1 LAEFNNPNLPA
12 SGGSGGGSGGD
23 MRGLMTMT
31 LLALVVL
38 LAFQF
43 LTKPKQTTPAPAA
56 QTPAQ
61 TQPQPAQP
69 AATQAQPAQSQPAA
83 AKAPAHPVSTTVI
96 AASAV
101 EKTTVENEN
110 LKIVFTNRGAQVEH
124 WILKGKQYKDHPDPG
139 GQQLDLVNSRTTALG
154 LPLSLFTYEPELTKQ
169 LNEAAL
175 YQVTTN
181 GTIGAGGALQAP
193 ASITFHYAAN
203 GLDVVKTFHF
213 DASYV
218 VTAEIE
224 VHRDG
229 VPVRALLAWPG
240 GLGDQTEA
248 MHFSYGKFVWS
259 LDGKDDSLSP
269 NPSGF
274 LFWSSPGVSG
284 GATLTQPY
292 DYAAVSDLY
301 FAAAFLPDAPAR
313 TTVVTLHNQIELP
326 TDPSD
331 PNSQKRPADVLGLA
345 VGDICDTGAK
355 LSDGSICGPTGITR
369 VRLFAGPKETDLLK
383 AIHATGPDGKP
394 TGPALEPLIQF
405 GWLTII
411 AKPLYL
417 ALRYLR
423 VWMGPGANNWGW
435 AIIIVT
441 VIFNLLMLPTRFMM
455 MKSSLKMMRIQ
466 PKVEAI
472 KQRYKHLKPT
482 DPKRS
487 EMNTE
492 MMALYKAEGVNMY
505 GSCLPMLIN
514 MPLFIAYYRVL
525 LNAVEL
531 RQAHW
536 YWLTDLSSPDPIHL
550 LPILIIV
557 TMFLTQ
563 YITPS
568 PGMDPAQ
575 RRMMAIMMPVI
586 FGFML
591 WHFASGL
598 ALYWGTGNVINL
610 VIQLGIN
617 QSSIGKEMHEIS
629 ARRAAK
635 KSGVNPKTIQG
646 KR

>member
-1 LAEFNNPNLPA
+1 MAEFNNPNLQAP
-12 SGGSGGGSGGD
+12 GGGGGSGGD
-23 MRGLMTMT
+23 MRGLISMT

-38 LAFQF
+38 LGFQF
-43 LTKPKQTTPAPAA
+43 MTKPKPATTAPAA

-61 TQPQPAQP
+61 TKAQQQPAQP
-69 AATQAQPAQSQPAA
+69 ASTPAKTTQPQPAA
-83 AKAPAHPVSTTVI
+83 GAAQSPPVATPVI
-96 AASAV
+96 AASDVA
-101 EKTTVENEN
+101 KTTVENAN

-124 WILKGKQYKDHPDPG
+124 WILKGSQYKDHPGEG
-139 GQQLDLVNSRTTALG
+139 GQQLDLVNSRTTAFG

-169 LNEAAL
+169 LNEAL
-175 YQVTTN
+175 YQVSVS
-181 GTIGAGGALQAP
+181 GAASPTGVLQAP
-193 ASITFHYAAN
+193 GSLTFHYAAN

-213 DASYV
+213 DLSYV
-218 VTAEIE
+218 VTAE
-224 VHRDG
+224 VQVKRNG
-229 VPVRALLAWPG
+229 APVRALLAWPG
-240 GLGDQTEA
+240 GLGDQTEP
-248 MHFSYGKFVWS
+248 MHFANGKFAWS

-274 LFWSSPGVSG
+274 LFWSYPGVSG
-284 GATLTQPY
+284 GATLDQPY
-292 DYAAVSDLY
+292 DFVAVSDLY

-313 TTVVTLHNQIELP
+313 LTVVTLHNAIELS

-331 PNSQKRPADVLGLA
+331 PNSQKRPAEVLGLA
-345 VGDICDTGAK
+345 VGDTSG
-355 LSDGSICGPTGITR
+355 LTR
-369 VRLFAGPKETDLLK
+369 VRLFAGPKETDVLK
-383 AIHATGPDGKP
+383 AIRSTGADGKP
-394 TGPALEPLIQF
+394 TGPSLEPLTQF

-423 VWMGPGANNWGW
+423 GLLGPGINNWGW

-472 KQRYKHLKPT
+472 KQRYKNLKAT
-482 DPKRS
+482 DPKKA
-487 EMNTE
+487 EMNAE

-505 GSCLPMLIN
+505 GSCLPLLIQ
-514 MPLFIAYYRVL
+514 MPLFFAYYRVL

-531 RQAHW
+531 RQAQW
-536 YWLTDLSSPDPIHL
+536 FWLTDLSAPDPKYI

-557 TMFLTQ
+557 TMFLVQ
-563 YITPS
+563 FLTPS

-575 RRMMAIMMPVI
+575 RKMMAIMMPAI
-586 FGFML
+586 FGFTML
-591 WHFASGL
+591 HFASGL

-610 VIQLGIN
+610 VIQMGIN
-617 QSSIGKEMHEIS
+617 QSNIGKEMHEIA

-635 KSGVNPKTIQG
+635 KSGINPKTIQG

>member
-1 LAEFNNPNLPA
+1 MAEFNNPNLPA

-181 GTIGAGGALQAP
+181 GTVGADGALQAP

-203 GLDVVKTFHF
+203 GLDVVKTFRF

-331 PNSQKRPADVLGLA
+331 PNSQKKPADVLGLA
-345 VGDICDTGAK
+345 VGDTCDTGAK
-355 LSDGSICGPTGITR
+355 LSDGSICGPTGINR

-383 AIHATGPDGKP
+383 AIHATGSDGKP
-394 TGPALEPLIQF
+394 TGSTLEPLIQF

-423 VWMGPGANNWGW
+423 VWMGPGEYNWGW

-441 VIFNLLMLPTRFMM
+441 VIFNLLMLPTRYMM

-505 GSCLPMLIN
+505 GSCLPMLIQ
-514 MPLFIAYYRVL
+514 MPLFFAYYRVL

-536 YWLTDLSSPDPIHL
+536 FWLTDLSAPDPKYI

-568 PGMDPAQ
+568 PGMDPAR
-575 RRMMAIMMPVI
+575 RRMMAIMMPII

-591 WHFASGL
+591 MHFASGL

-610 VIQLGIN
+610 VIQLGFN
-617 QSSIGKEMHEIS
+617 QSSMGKEMHEIS

-635 KSGVNPKTIQG
+635 KSGINPKTIQG